1 MINSMTQ
8 GKRFYIANE
17 GVKFPC
23 FITLAICAM
32 LTIHS
37 SSRKIQNMSHPSKI
51 LITGATSGLGWEMT
65 QQFAARGDALIASG
79 RNQAKLGALG
89 DFEGVEARHL
99 DMSSSAAISEFC
111 SPISALSGLILNA
124 GVTYFD
130 RFETGNFET
139 DAALVQTNV
148 TANLQLI
155 RELLPALKAGN
166 GRILII
172 ASVGG
177 LIPLPYQ
184 AVYSGSKAFMI
195 NLGLALREEL
205 KAEGIRISVFA
216 PGGIKTEMTNIAGM
230 KGLEKEL
237 APVSEVAA
245 AALRAYDKMPP
256 LTIPGAQNKL
266 AALMSKLLPR
276 SFLANQAGRIY
287 KKSIDQVK

>member
-1 MINSMTQ
+1 
-8 GKRFYIANE
+8 
-17 GVKFPC
+17 
-23 FITLAICAM
+23 M
-32 LTIHS
+32 LPRPS
-37 SSRKIQNMSHPSKI
+37 AYNLLMEARNIQHPAKI
-51 LITGATSGLGWEMT
+51 LITGATSGLGWEMAH
-65 QQFAARGDALIASG
+65 QFAARGEALIASG
-79 RNQAKLGALG
+79 RNQMKLTELGALDG
-89 DFEGVEARHL
+89 IEARQL
-99 DMSSSAAISEFC
+99 DLSSSADISKFC
-111 SPISALSGLILNA
+111 KSIDALSGLILNA

-130 RFETGNFET
+130 KFESGNFET

-205 KAEGIRISVFA
+205 KADGIKVSVFA
-216 PGGIKTEMTNIAGM
+216 PGGIKTEMTNIASM
-230 KGLEKEL
+230 KALEKDL
-237 APVSEVAA
+237 APASQVAA
-245 AALRAYDKMPP
+245 AAVKTFDKMPP
-256 LTIPGAQNKL
+256 LTVPGTQNKL

-276 SFLANQAGRIY
+276 SFLASQAGRLY
-287 KKSIDQVK
+287 KKSIDQTK

>member
-1 MINSMTQ
+1 MKAHN
-8 GKRFYIANE
+8 A
-17 GVKFPC
+17 
-23 FITLAICAM
+23 
-32 LTIHS
+32 
-37 SSRKIQNMSHPSKI
+37 HPSARI

-65 QQFAARGDALIASG
+65 HQFAARGDALIASG
-79 RNQAKLGALG
+79 RNQAKLAELG
-89 DFEGVEARHL
+89 NFEGVDPRHL
-99 DMSSSAAISEFC
+99 DLSSSEAISKFC
-111 SPISALSGLILNA
+111 APFGALSGLILNA

-130 RFETGNFET
+130 RFERGSFET
-139 DAALVQTNV
+139 DAELVQTNV

-155 RELLPALKAGN
+155 RELLPALKAGD

-205 KAEGIRISVFA
+205 KTEGIKVSVFA

-245 AALRAYDKMPP
+245 AALSAFDKMPP
-256 LTIPGAQNKL
+256 LTIPGAQNKF
-266 AALMSKLLPR
+266 AALMSKIMPR
-276 SFLANQAGRIY
+276 SVLANQAGRIY
-287 KKSIDQVK
+287 KKSIDQIKKGSEIP